1 MRRTPPGCTVGQAFW
16 IVGLGE
22 HELAVNLQYDRGI
35 IVVSGDY
42 RVPKSTFDPRSHSS
56 KALAVDYADIAEYL
70 KRSRIPYVDKVMDL
84 LPCPHLE
91 CKLELRSYQRDALDA
106 WLKVGARGVIVLPTG
121 AGKTAIGVA
130 AIAHLDTPTIV
141 VVPTLD
147 LVEQWRRYLE
157 KEFAVQV
164 GVYGGGE
171 YRLEALTV
179 STYDSAYIRGEELG
193 NRFGLV
199 IFDEVH
205 HLPSTGYSH
214 IAEVFA
220 CPCRLGLTAT
230 YEREDGLHTD
240 LPRLVGGKVFEL
252 GVRDLVGTH
261 LSPFET
267 EKVSVDLAPEEE
279 AEYQRLYK
287 VFRDYVELKGI
298 PMSSPTDFTRF
309 IMMTNKDPSAR
320 KALIARNRALGIA
333 LNSKSKISALREI
346 LSRNPNEPTIVFT
359 AHNKLVHMI
368 SAEFLVPC
376 ITYLTPKDERT
387 EILDTFREGK
397 YKAVVTSRVL
407 DEGVD
412 VPDATRA
419 VILSGTGSSREF
431 IQRLG
436 RILRKREGKK
446 AKLIEVVSKKT
457 SETWMSWR
465 RKRNLVEEKHDAP
478 Q

>member
-1 MRRTPPGCTVGQAFW
+1 
-16 IVGLGE
+16 
-22 HELAVNLQYDRGI
+22 LAVSLQYEKGI
-35 IVVSGDY
+35 IVIHGDF
-42 RVPKSTFDPRSHSS
+42 RIPKTTYDPRSHCF
-56 KALAVDYADIAEYL
+56 KALALDYTDIVEYL
-70 KRSRIPYVDKVMDL
+70 RRSAIAYDDYVLDL

-91 CKLELRSYQRDALDA
+91 CKLKLRPYQKEALDA
-106 WLKVGARGVIVLPTG
+106 WITVGTKGIIILPTG

-130 AIAHLDTPTIV
+130 AIARLNTPTIV

-147 LVEQWRRYLE
+147 LVEQWHRYLE
-157 KEFAVQV
+157 KEFNVNV

-171 YRLEALTV
+171 YKLEALTV

-220 CPCRLGLTAT
+220 CPHRLGLTAT
-230 YEREDGLHTD
+230 YEREDGLHTE
-240 LPRLVGGKVFEL
+240 LPRLVGGKVYEL
-252 GVRDLVGTH
+252 GVKDLAGTH
-261 LSPFET
+261 LSPFEI
-267 EKVSVDLAPEEE
+267 EKVQVDLTQEEE
-279 AEYQRLYK
+279 TEYERLHK
-287 VFRDYVELKGI
+287 VFRDYVNLKGI
-298 PMSSPTDFTRF
+298 PMNSPSDFTAF
-309 IMMTNKDPSAR
+309 IMITNREPDAR
-320 KALIARNRALGIA
+320 RALIARNRALEVA
-333 LNSKSKISALREI
+333 LNSKSKIHALREI
-346 LSRNPNEPTIVFT
+346 FSKNPREPTIVFT
-359 AHNKLVHMI
+359 AHNRLVHQI
-368 SAEFLVPC
+368 SDEFLIPC
-376 ITYLTPKDERT
+376 ITYLTPKDERI
-387 EILDTFREGK
+387 EVLDAFREGK

-446 AKLIEVVSKKT
+446 AKLIEVVSNKT
-457 SETWMSWR
+457 AETWISWR
-465 RKRNLVEEKHDAP
+465 RKRSWEEKKSAS

>member
-1 MRRTPPGCTVGQAFW
+1 
-16 IVGLGE
+16 
-22 HELAVNLQYDRGI
+22 LAVDLQYDRGI
-35 IVVSGDY
+35 IVVRGDY
-42 RVPKSTFDPRSHSS
+42 KVPKSTFDPRSHSS
-56 KALAVDYADIAEYL
+56 KALAVDYVDIVEYL
-70 KRSRIPYVDKVMDL
+70 KRSRIPYADKVMDL
-84 LPCPHLE
+84 LPCPHFEYRL
-91 CKLELRSYQRDALDA
+91 KLRSYQREALDA

-130 AIAHLDTPTIV
+130 AIAQLDTPTIV

-157 KEFAVQV
+157 KEFGVKV

-171 YRLEALTV
+171 YSLEALTV
-179 STYDSAYIRGEELG
+179 STYDSAYIRSEELG

-220 CPCRLGLTAT
+220 CPYRLGLTAT
-230 YEREDGLHTD
+230 YEREDGLHSE

-252 GVRDLVGTH
+252 GVQDLAGTH

-267 EKVSVDLAPEEE
+267 ERVYVDLTPDEEV
-279 AEYQRLYK
+279 EYQRLHRT
-287 VFRDYVELKGI
+287 FRDFLAVRGM
-298 PMSSPTDFTRF
+298 PMNSPADFTRF
-309 IMMTNKDPSAR
+309 IMTTNRDPGAR
-320 KALIARNRALGIA
+320 RALLARNRALDIA
-333 LNSKSKISALREI
+333 LNSKSKIVALREI
-346 LSRNPNEPTIVFT
+346 LSKNPDEPTIVFT
-359 AHNKLVHMI
+359 AHNKLVHAI
-368 SAEFLVPC
+368 CKEFLIPC
-376 ITYLTPKDERT
+376 ITYLTDKDERT
-387 EILDTFREGK
+387 EILDSFREGK
-397 YKAVVTSRVL
+397 LKAVVTSRVL

-446 AKLIEVVSKKT
+446 AKLIEVISKET
-457 SETWMSWR
+457 SETLMSWR
-465 RKRNLVEEKHDAP
+465 RKRNWEEEKRHAP
-478 Q
+478 K

>member
-1 MRRTPPGCTVGQAFW
+1 
-16 IVGLGE
+16 
-22 HELAVNLQYDRGI
+22 VNLQYERGI
-35 IVVSGDY
+35 IVVAGDY
-42 RVPKSTFDPRSHSS
+42 KVPKSTFDPRSHSS
-56 KALAVDYADIAEYL
+56 KALAVDYVDIVEYL
-70 KRSRIPYVDKVMDL
+70 KRSRIPYADKVMDL

-91 CKLELRSYQRDALDA
+91 CKLKLRPYQREALEA
-106 WLKVGARGVIVLPTG
+106 WLRVGARGVIVLPTG

-130 AIAHLDTPTIV
+130 AIAQLDTPTIV

-157 KEFAVQV
+157 KEFGVNV
-164 GVYGGGE
+164 GAYGGGE
-171 YRLEALTV
+171 YSLEALTV
-179 STYDSAYIRGEELG
+179 STYDSAYLRGEELG

-220 CPCRLGLTAT
+220 CPSRLGLTAT
-230 YEREDGLHTD
+230 YEREDGLHSE

-252 GVRDLVGTH
+252 GVQDLAGTH

-267 EKVSVDLAPEEE
+267 ERVYVDLAPDEEI
-279 AEYQRLYK
+279 EYQRLHRI
-287 VFRDYVELKGI
+287 FRDFLAVRGI
-298 PMSSPTDFTRF
+298 PMNSPADFARF
-309 IMMTNKDPSAR
+309 IMITNRDPSAR
-320 KALIARNRALGIA
+320 RALLARNRALDLA
-333 LNSKSKISALREI
+333 LNSRSKIVALREI
-346 LSRNPNEPTIVFT
+346 LAKNPKEPTIVFT
-359 AHNKLVHMI
+359 AHNKLVHAI
-368 SAEFLVPC
+368 CKEFLIPC
-376 ITYLTPKDERT
+376 ITYLTAKDERT
-387 EILDTFREGK
+387 EILDAFREGK
-397 YKAVVTSRVL
+397 YRAVVTSKVL

-446 AKLIEVVSKKT
+446 AKLIEVVSKET
-457 SETWMSWR
+457 SETLMSWR
-465 RKRNLVEEKHDAP
+465 RKRNWEEEKRGASK
-478 Q
+478 

>member
-1 MRRTPPGCTVGQAFW
+1 MQYEKGV
-16 IVGLGE
+16 IVI
-22 HELAVNLQYDRGI
+22 RGDFKI
-35 IVVSGDY
+35 
-42 RVPKSTFDPRSHSS
+42 PKTTFDPRSRNF
-56 KALAVDYADIAEYL
+56 KALALDYQDIVEYL
-70 KRSRIPYVDKVMDL
+70 KRSMIPYIDNVLDL

-91 CKLELRSYQRDALDA
+91 CKLRLRPYQKEALDA
-106 WLKVGARGVIVLPTG
+106 WIGAGAKGVIVLPTG

-130 AIAHLDTPTIV
+130 AIAHLNIPTVV

-157 KEFAVQV
+157 KEFNVKV

-220 CPCRLGLTAT
+220 CPYRLGLTAT
-230 YEREDGLHTD
+230 YEREDGLHMD

-252 GVRDLVGTH
+252 GVQDLAGVH
-261 LSPFET
+261 LSPFEI
-267 EKVSVDLAPEEE
+267 EKLQVDLTPDEEV
-279 AEYQRLYK
+279 EYKRLHRI
-287 VFRDYVELKGI
+287 FRDYIELKGI
-298 PMSSPTDFTRF
+298 PMNSPMDFTKF
-309 IMMTNKDPSAR
+309 IMTTNRDPSAR
-320 KALIARNRALGIA
+320 RALIARNKALEIA
-333 LNSKSKISALREI
+333 LNSRSKIHALRGI
-346 LSRNPNEPTIVFT
+346 LAKNPSEPTIIFT
-359 AHNKLVHMI
+359 AHNRLVHQI
-368 SAEFLVPC
+368 SDEFLIPC
-376 ITYLTPKDERT
+376 ITYLSPKDERM
-387 EILDTFREGK
+387 EILDFFREGK

-419 VILSGTGSSREF
+419 IILSGTGSSREF

-446 AKLIEVVSKKT
+446 AKLIEVVSRET
-457 SETWMSWR
+457 TETWMSWR
-465 RKRNLVEEKHDAP
+465 RKRTWEDKKGAP
-478 Q
+478 S

>member
-1 MRRTPPGCTVGQAFW
+1 
-16 IVGLGE
+16 
-22 HELAVNLQYDRGI
+22 VNLQYEKGI
-35 IVVSGDY
+35 IIVRGDFK
-42 RVPKSTFDPRSHSS
+42 VPKATFDPRSHTS
-56 KALAVDYADIAEYL
+56 KALAVDYADIVGYL
-70 KRSRIPYVDKVMDL
+70 KRSGISYADGVMDL

-91 CKLELRSYQRDALDA
+91 CKLKLRSYQKDALNA

-121 AGKTAIGVA
+121 AGKTVIGVA

-157 KEFAVQV
+157 REFTVKV
-164 GVYGGGE
+164 GVYGGGV
-171 YRLEALTV
+171 YALEALTV

-220 CPCRLGLTAT
+220 CPSRLGLTAT
-230 YEREDGLHTD
+230 YEREDGLHAD

-252 GVRDLVGTH
+252 HVSDLAGTH
-261 LSPFET
+261 LSPFEI
-267 EKVSVDLAPEEE
+267 ERVNVDLMPDEE
-279 AEYQRLYK
+279 AEYQRLHK
-287 VFRDYVELKGI
+287 IFRDYVAVKGI
-298 PMSSPTDFTRF
+298 PMNSPIDFTRF
-309 IMMTNKDPSAR
+309 IMTTNRDPVAR
-320 KALIARNRALGIA
+320 RALLARNKALEIA
-333 LNSKSKISALREI
+333 LNSRSKIIALQQI
-346 LSRNPNEPTIVFT
+346 LLKNPNEPTIVFT
-359 AHNKLVHMI
+359 AHNSLVHRI
-368 SAEFLVPC
+368 CREFLIPC
-376 ITYLTPKDERT
+376 ITYLTAKDERT
-387 EILDTFREGK
+387 EILDNFREGK
-397 YKAVVTSRVL
+397 YKAIVTSRVL

-446 AKLIEVVSKKT
+446 AKLIEVISKET
-457 SETWMSWR
+457 SETLMSWR
-465 RKRNLVEEKHDAP
+465 RKRKWEEEKRGASE
-478 Q
+478 